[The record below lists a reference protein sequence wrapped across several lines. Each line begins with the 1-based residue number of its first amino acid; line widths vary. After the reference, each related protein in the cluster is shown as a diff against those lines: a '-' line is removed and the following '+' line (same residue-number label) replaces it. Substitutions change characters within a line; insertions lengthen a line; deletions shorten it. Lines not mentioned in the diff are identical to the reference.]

1 MKKKTL
7 LSSILVIVLCISII
21 AGSTF
26 ALFTTEDKV
35 NVAVNSANV
44 DVTANL
50 IDGSLKTWSLYEDY
64 KDDTVA
70 HNGDFFNGGFAQ
82 IVDEANVQIDLMTPG
97 DLVKFT
103 IDVKNNSNVDVNYRV
118 RMLSNTFGDANDLT
132 PALVVAAFIDHDAD
146 PSTPNKRF
154 DIGGDDA
161 ANATLWQFVEQ
172 NAEIKDIYVYVAF
185 PNTDESIS
193 PDNADNKYQNC
204 SASLTFTIEAVQAN
218 GKVYDHAA
226 ANVDDL
232 ASSVE
237 KGGIVTANG
246 QTIAVDE
253 MTYANNKSVKVID
266 ATLDGSAMNGLG
278 GIVTNEYGDIT
289 IGMNSTLIASAAPE
303 TSAVFT
309 LNYLNSEQTLTFDKD
324 SKVIVPAGGVAIRS
338 MGSSS
343 VVNTYL
349 GSADIFELANGAYF
363 IYPMGNGTMNI
374 YVPTELVYDAYMA
387 MDLPVNEGDGCAW
400 SINWFVEGD
409 TAPRATYDKTVHAFV
424 EVN

>member
-50 IDGSLKTWSLYEDY
+50 VDGSLKTWSLYEDY
-64 KDDTVA
+64 EDDTVA
-70 HNGDFFNGGFAQ
+70 RDGAFYNGGFAK

-103 IDVKNNSNVDVNYRV
+103 IDVTNTSNVDVNYRV
-118 RMLSNTFGDANDLT
+118 RMLSNTFGNADDLT

-146 PSTPNKRF
+146 PTTPNKRF

-172 NAEIKDIYVYVAF
+172 DAKIGDIYVYVAF

-204 SASLTFTIEAVQAN
+204 NASLTFTIEAVQAN
-218 GKVYDHAA
+218 GRVYDY
-226 ANVDDL
+226 
-232 ASSVE
+232 
-237 KGGIVTANG
+237 
-246 QTIAVDE
+246 AVD
-253 MTYANNKSVKVID
+253 
-266 ATLDGSAMNGLG
+266 SAEAM
-278 GIVTNEYGDIT
+278 
-289 IGMNSTLIASAAPE
+289 
-303 TSAVFT
+303 
-309 LNYLNSEQTLTFDKD
+309 
-324 SKVIVPAGGVAIRS
+324 
-338 MGSSS
+338 
-343 VVNTYL
+343 
-349 GSADIFELANGAYF
+349 LANGNDEITEG
-363 IYPMGNGTMNI
+363 IYNGNGATIASDGGMSVAGNVTLANMTVNAANATGNNLFYLYNI
-374 YVPTELVYDAYMA
+374 DDNASLTLDNGATLNATAGKRAIFVLNRNNPVTLERGSKITASGRNAYGIFVQESSTDIILNDVGLIEVSNGAIGIQVVGGGQTVNIKLLNDAAYNYYKDMVRVDSGATVNFYV
-387 MDLPVNEGDGCAW
+387 DGVIVDT
-400 SINWFVEGD
+400 ING
-409 TAPRATYDKTVHAFV
+409 
-424 EVN
+424 